1 MKNHFW
7 GYTLG
12 MTEQDFQII
21 ERVAAIHGFT
31 VHAAHEFQPYRVVT
45 DHSNKGRSAFC
56 WSEDEGFEEFF
67 QQVGAYF
74 HEKGY
79 GVASRW

>member
-1 MKNHFW
+1 
-7 GYTLG
+7 

-31 VHAAHEFQPYRVVT
+31 VHAAHKFQPYRVVT
-45 DHSNKGRSAFC
+45 DNTDKGRSAFW

-67 QQVGAYF
+67 QQVAAF
-74 HEKGY
+74 FQEKGY
-79 GVASRW
+79 DIASR